1 MKLYLSV
8 AGIVV
13 AVLNGLLLV
22 PATNAYT
29 VPIAAI
35 ALLLALVIVALSIFG
50 GRESNATPTRAPVPA
65 VVPPP
70 PPAANQ
76 AEAEVVAFVG
86 LLQEKGR
93 LVDFLM
99 EDLTSYED
107 TQVAAAARIVHQG
120 CRQVLQEHFKIAAVS
135 QAEEGSQVTV
145 PTGYAADEYRLVGK
159 VSGTPPF
166 TGKLIHK
173 GWKTESVTLPR
184 IVKLDEKRLPSIA
197 PAEVELS
204 PL

>member
-1 MKLYLSV
+1 MKPYLSV

-35 ALLLALVIVALSIFG
+35 ALLLTLVVVALSIFG
-50 GRESNATPTRAPVPA
+50 SRESNATPTRAPTPA

-159 VSGTPPF
+159 VSGNPPF

>member
-1 MKLYLSV
+1 MKPYLSV

-35 ALLLALVIVALSIFG
+35 ALLLTLVVVALSIFG
-50 GRESNATPTRAPVPA
+50 SRESNATPTRAPTPA

-107 TQVAAAARIVHQG
+107 AQVAAAARIVHQG

-159 VSGTPPF
+159 VSGNPPF

-197 PAEVELS
+197 PAEVELG